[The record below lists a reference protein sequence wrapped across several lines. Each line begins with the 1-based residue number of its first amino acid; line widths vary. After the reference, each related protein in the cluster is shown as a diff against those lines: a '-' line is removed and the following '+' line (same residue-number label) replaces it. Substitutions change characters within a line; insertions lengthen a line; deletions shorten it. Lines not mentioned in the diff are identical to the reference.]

1 MWTGNLLDKE
11 SYDTYKN
18 WKKRIQS
25 IKYTFTNDCHV
36 LFTRASEENIEFN
49 SIFKSIDNDY
59 PFIVFLEK
67 RGELSLETLI
77 IFEKIFA
84 FIDKV
89 KINDTTYWPI
99 YTKKVKDY
107 MSFLDID
114 VNYYVNVLRDILI
127 DDYYEDYGQLI
138 KKTS

>member
-1 MWTGNLLDKE
+1 
-11 SYDTYKN
+11 
-18 WKKRIQS
+18 
-25 IKYTFTNDCHV
+25 
-36 LFTRASEENIEFN
+36 LFTRASEENMEFN

-77 IFEKIFA
+77 IFEKIFT